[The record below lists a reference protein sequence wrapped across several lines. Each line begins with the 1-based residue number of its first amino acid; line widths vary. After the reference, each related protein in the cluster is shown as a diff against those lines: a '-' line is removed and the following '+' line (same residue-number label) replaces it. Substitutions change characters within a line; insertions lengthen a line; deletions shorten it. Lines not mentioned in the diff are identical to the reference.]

1 MSSNIWTRCAGSS
14 EIRPLAAE
22 PWRVVEAQH
31 QISTRKLVDT
41 DEEQAILEDVLERHK
56 PPVPEAGR
64 LHYLL
69 FTSFRYPPL
78 SRGSRFG
85 SRGERGIWYGAE
97 SLRAAFAEVAYY
109 RMLFL
114 EGTQADLGSID
125 ADLTAFTARVKTKRG
140 VDLTAPP
147 FDHWRAALA
156 SKTSY
161 AATQPLG
168 SAMREAAV
176 EAFRYVSARDA
187 EGGIN
192 VGVLRRSRLPRAS
205 RAAYTRGARS
215 PAANGWSSPGATTSR
230 SKGIALRASSFW
242 CEARCRG
249 RRPADRLR
257 QRQLART
264 SFPGI
269 APVGSPSSKVTSP
282 ETIVAR

>member
-1 MSSNIWTRCAGSS
+1 VSSNIWTRCAGSS

-56 PPVPEAGR
+56 PPAPEAGR

-140 VDLTAPP
+140 VDLTASP

-192 VGVLRRSRLPRAS
+192 IGVFAPIAFASRKPRRLHAWRSVAGRDRVEFSRRDYFEKEGYRFAREQFLVRGVLP
-205 RAAYTRGARS
+205 
-215 PAANGWSSPGATTSR
+215 
-230 SKGIALRASSFW
+230 
-242 CEARCRG
+242 
-249 RRPADRLR
+249 RPA
-257 QRQLART
+257 T
-264 SFPGI
+264 G
-269 APVGSPSSKVTSP
+269 
-282 ETIVAR
+282 